1 MQYINTLDLDK
12 IDKQQLK
19 TIEQKIKSNSCCLS
33 INHKDSSTKGYHVMF
48 ICSKKCDI
56 CRFVF
61 DDAMRYEID
70 FGREEKFKNV
80 LFDNKEYFRSNLS
93 NLIVCEKCRKYGN
106 SSMMSKRE
114 IDLNTIRIKVKIGR
128 IPLMPTFVYLSY
140 NYFEC
145 PICHWFKFVK
155 KPIKEII

>member
-1 MQYINTLDLDK
+1 MGKARLENPDICKNCTLD
-12 IDKQQLK
+12 I
-19 TIEQKIKSNSCCLS
+19 CL
-33 INHKDSSTKGYHVMF
+33 
-48 ICSKKCDI
+48 
-56 CRFVF
+56 
-61 DDAMRYEID
+61 
-70 FGREEKFKNV
+70 
-80 LFDNKEYFRSNLS
+80 

-106 SSMMSKRE
+106 TTMMSKRE

-128 IPLMPTFVYLSY
+128 IPLIPTFVYLSY